1 MTLDY
6 DAVARE
12 VSKYLDKLGPD
23 ERPMDCIYWGDV
35 LSVPWTLLENKA
47 RRHPDSDWGR
57 VIARH
62 KALKAAWRVRVVEAA
77 GRKLGVPGHVASV
90 ARRFGLT
97 VKQVAGIIQH
107 ARKVGDLPPS
117 ERPKRVRREP

>member
-1 MTLDY
+1 MRLDY

-12 VSKYLDKLGPD
+12 VSKYLDKLKPD

-35 LSVPWTLLENKA
+35 LSVPWTALEGKA

-77 GRKLGVPGHVASV
+77 ACKLGVPGHVASV

-117 ERPKRVRREP
+117 KRATLRKTP